1 MTQGYFVI
9 ADAGGGA
16 PVAQPAAA
24 PTGTTA
30 GKGAP
35 GSSDVQPPPASGSP
49 IDFMLPLLL
58 IIGVMYFFMFAPQRK
73 KDKER
78 RQMLEQ
84 LRRGDKVVTIGGI
97 FGEVASLS
105 DDAVVLVVDSQKGT
119 TLKMRRSAI
128 SSVLKDGEEAAEEK
142 K

>member
-1 MTQGYFVI
+1 
-9 ADAGGGA
+9 
-16 PVAQPAAA
+16 
-24 PTGTTA
+24 
-30 GKGAP
+30 
-35 GSSDVQPPPASGSP
+35 
-49 IDFMLPLLL
+49 
-58 IIGVMYFFMFAPQRK
+58 
-73 KDKER
+73 
-78 RQMLEQ
+78 
-84 LRRGDKVVTIGGI
+84 VTIGGI